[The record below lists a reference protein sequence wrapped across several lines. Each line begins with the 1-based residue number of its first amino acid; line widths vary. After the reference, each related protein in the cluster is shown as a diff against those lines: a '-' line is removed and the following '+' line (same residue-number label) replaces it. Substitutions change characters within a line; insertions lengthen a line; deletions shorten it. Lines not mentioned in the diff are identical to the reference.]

1 MFMEPEEERYDE
13 TRALTISNFRNLGP
27 LIDGRQHRT
36 RLIINRGLDRNSIGG
51 LVTLI
56 GANNCGKSSVLAA
69 LEAWYKDQIGP
80 DDYTDFV
87 SDVREPVLNMTI
99 AGGRYACMAPPLT
112 LDDVL
117 KALCSEKSY
126 EIFLEALSIMER
138 TDPSD
143 HSGMYVSSIVD
154 PLKDSDG
161 NDIRVSSST
170 LSYEQYRQYIVDG
183 MSFLAIFDPNMYN
196 AVRDT
201 GARHDQIFYTDM
213 CYRVLAEQP
222 ELGSRYGRSW
232 SNLLS
237 FMERYPEE
245 TMSGIFGNES
255 TSLTKGFENRYG
267 YAISQRVFRH
277 IPHKAKRDDLV
288 CDPYNLTDFIISI
301 LRSTGCTKEMLA
313 DAYKEGRKSRKEL
326 ENNINIMLADIA
338 NNFSEL
344 MNGNGR
350 YDFRVILDSSSV
362 SVELRRGDILLD
374 IDHQSE
380 GFRWLFDF
388 FIVLFGKRV
397 LFPGDIILI
406 DEFGNMLN
414 YSTVGELTETIRKFG
429 KKMGVTFVIA
439 TQNPMAVDIRHLDEV
454 RIVSPRNNGGAV
466 INNRFDRTEK
476 DDHDILKPILEGL
489 TVNRNYM
496 RSEDRMTVF
505 VSGFTEYF
513 VLNAFSSELNVRGF
527 PTNVDFLPING
538 LGGTNA
544 EMSDILMELR
554 RIERKA
560 IVLVNTD
567 EQGDKFFIYSKGI
580 GGITVVNFTEITEDN
595 VMRSVGD
602 LFTPD
607 ERERFGIDSGS
618 FDRLACFSQSISD
631 LYDGISGMTKL
642 RFSKLIRNLSK
653 MRR

>member
-1 MFMEPEEERYDE
+1 MEPEDERYDE

-36 RLIINRGLDRNSIGG
+36 RLIINRGLDRRVIGG

-87 SDVREPVLNMTI
+87 SDVREPVLDMTI
-99 AGGRYACMAPPLT
+99 AGGRYTTTVPPLT
-112 LDDVL
+112 LDDVI
-117 KALCSEKSY
+117 KVLCSEKSY
-126 EIFLEALSIMER
+126 EIFLNALSLMER
-138 TDPSD
+138 TDPLD
-143 HSGMYVSSIVD
+143 HSGMYISRIVES
-154 PLKDSDG
+154 LKDSDG
-161 NDIRVSSST
+161 NDIRVSSNT
-170 LSYEQYRQYIVDG
+170 LSYLQYKQYIVDG

-201 GARHDQIFYTDM
+201 GARHDQTFYTSM
-213 CYRVLAEQP
+213 CYRILTEQP
-222 ELGSRYGRSW
+222 ELGTRFGRAW
-232 SNLLS
+232 SGLLS
-237 FMERYPEE
+237 FMEQYPEE
-245 TMSGIFGNES
+245 PMSGIFGNES
-255 TSLTKGFENRYG
+255 TSLSKGFEARYG
-267 YAISQRVFRH
+267 YALSQRVFRH
-277 IPHKAKRDDLV
+277 IPHKVRRGDLM
-288 CDPYNLTDFIISI
+288 CDPYDLTDFIISL
-301 LRSTGCTKEMLA
+301 LRSTGCTKEMLV
-313 DAYKEGRKSRKEL
+313 DAYKEGRNSRKEL

-344 MNGNGR
+344 MKGNGR
-350 YDFRVILDSSSV
+350 YDFRVVLDSSSI
-362 SVELRRGDILLD
+362 SVELRRGDVLLD

-380 GFRWLFDF
+380 GFKWLFDF

-397 LFPGDIILI
+397 LFPGDIILL

-414 YSTVGELTETIRKFG
+414 YSTVGDLIETIRNFG
-429 KKMGVTFVIA
+429 KRMGVTFVIA
-439 TQNPMAVDIRHLDEV
+439 TQNPMAIDIRHLDEV

-496 RSEDRMTVF
+496 RADNRMTVF

-513 VLNAFSSELNVRGF
+513 VLNAFSSELNERGF

-567 EQGDKFFIYSKGI
+567 EQGDKFFVYSKGV
-580 GGITVVNFTEITEDN
+580 GGITVVNFTEVTEDN

-618 FDRLACFSQSISD
+618 FDRLACFSQDISY
-631 LYDGISGMTKL
+631 LYDEISGMTKL
-642 RFSKLIRNLSK
+642 RFSKLMRNLSH
-653 MRR
+653 MRK

>member
-1 MFMEPEEERYDE
+1 MEHEDERYDE
-13 TRALTISNFRNLGP
+13 TRTLTISNFRNLGP

-36 RLIINRGLDRNSIGG
+36 RLTINRGLDRNCIGG
-51 LVTLI
+51 IVTLI

-87 SDVREPVLNMTI
+87 SDVREPALNMTI
-99 AGGRYACMAPPLT
+99 AGGRYTAPASPLT
-112 LDDVL
+112 QADVL
-117 KALCSEKSY
+117 GALCSERSY
-126 EIFLEALSIMER
+126 EIFLDLLSVMER
-138 TDPSD
+138 TDPTDRS
-143 HSGMYVSSIVD
+143 STYMSSIVD

-161 NDIRVSSST
+161 SDIRISSGT
-170 LSYEQYRQYIVDG
+170 LSYEQFKQYIAGG
-183 MSFLAIFDPNMYN
+183 MTFLAIFDTNMYN
-196 AVRDT
+196 AVCDT
-201 GARHDQIFYTDM
+201 GARHDQTFFTDV
-213 CYRVLAEQP
+213 CYRILAAQP
-222 ELGSRYGRSW
+222 GLGSRFGRSW
-232 SNLLS
+232 SSLLS
-237 FMERYPEE
+237 FLENYPDEALA
-245 TMSGIFGNES
+245 GIFGKES
-255 TSLTKGFENRYG
+255 VSLTKGFENRYG
-267 YAISQRVFRH
+267 YALSQRVFRH
-277 IPHKAKRDDLV
+277 IPHKARRGDLV
-288 CDPYNLTDFIISI
+288 CDPYNLTDFVVSL
-301 LRSTGCTKEMLA
+301 LRSTGCTKEMIM
-313 DAYKEGRKSRKEL
+313 DAYKAGRAARKEL
-326 ENNINIMLADIA
+326 EAGINRSLATTA
-338 NNFSEL
+338 SNFSDL
-344 MNGNGR
+344 MSGNGW
-350 YDFRVILDSSSV
+350 YDFRVVLDSSSV

-414 YSTVGELTETIRKFG
+414 YSTVGELIDTMRRFG
-429 KKMGVTFVIA
+429 KRTGVTFVIA

-454 RIVSPRNNGGAV
+454 RIVSPRSNGGAV

-476 DDHDILKPILEGL
+476 DDHDILRPILEGL

-513 VLNAFSSELNVRGF
+513 VLNAFSSELDARGF

-560 IVLVNTD
+560 VVLVNTD
-567 EQGDKFFIYSKGI
+567 EQGDRFFVYSKGI
-580 GGITVVNFTEITEDN
+580 GGITVVNFTEITDDN
-595 VMRSVGD
+595 VMKSVGD
-602 LFTPD
+602 LFTPGK
-607 ERERFGIDSGS
+607 REKFGIDSGS
-618 FDRLACFSQSISD
+618 FDRLACFLQSISSN
-631 LYDGISGMTKL
+631 YDSISAMTKL
-642 RFSKLIRNLSK
+642 RFSKLFRNLTK
-653 MRR
+653 LRR